1 MACKDSKIKRKEQF
15 MSLQS
20 AMHFVVN
27 ASQDEALLGKL
38 REVTGISGDFIPGQI
53 SDTQF
58 SAATTFATQS
68 GYDFTPAEIK
78 STFERL
84 MTPQDSGEQE
94 LAESELDLVAGG
106 FASNVSGQKARA
118 KSPGSIVNPIA
129 IPYPNQG

>member
-1 MACKDSKIKRKEQF
+1 

-27 ASQDEALLGKL
+27 ASQDKALLGKL

-106 FASNVSGQKARA
+106 FASNVAGQKAKA
-118 KSPGSIVNPIA
+118 KSPGPIANPIPL
-129 IPYPNQG
+129 PYPNVG